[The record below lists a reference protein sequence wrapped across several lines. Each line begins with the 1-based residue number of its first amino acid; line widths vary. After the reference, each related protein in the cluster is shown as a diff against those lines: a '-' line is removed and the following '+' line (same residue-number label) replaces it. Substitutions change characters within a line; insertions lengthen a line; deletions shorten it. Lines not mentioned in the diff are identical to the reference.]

1 MRTDH
6 LAGYAKKLCGRYC
19 GPFAVL
25 AVGRG
30 TVTLDLPGSMK
41 KVYATVNVGQGEALH
56 TQRGG
61 VAGRSQLSRPMPV
74 SVSDDGK
81 QEYEVEAIL
90 GKTEVMEGRSS
101 SGLG

>member
-1 MRTDH
+1 
-6 LAGYAKKLCGRYC
+6 
-19 GPFAVL
+19 
-25 AVGRG
+25 
-30 TVTLDLPGSMK
+30 
-41 KVYATVNVGQGEALH
+41 
-56 TQRGG
+56 
-61 VAGRSQLSRPMPV
+61 MPV

>member
-1 MRTDH
+1 MRAV
-6 LAGYAKKLCGRYC
+6 LR
-19 GPFAVL
+19 PFAVL

-41 KVYATVNVGQGEALH
+41 KVYATVNVDKVKRYTPSVGEWP
-56 TQRGG
+56 
-61 VAGRSQLSRPMPV
+61 GRSQLSRPMPV

-90 GKTEVMEGRSS
+90 GKDGGDGGRSS

>member
-1 MRTDH
+1 MGEQVMMRTYH

-61 VAGRSQLSRPMPV
+61 VAGPV
-74 SVSDDGK
+74 PAEPPDAGERVG
-81 QEYEVEAIL
+81 
-90 GKTEVMEGRSS
+90 
-101 SGLG
+101 